1 MSRGGRPV
9 GRVGIKSKL
18 AEYDLNR
25 LGVNP
30 IEEVIKAAR
39 ELDEI
44 KALAL
49 KAYAEFRGV
58 TENSDGGT
66 QYMANAV
73 RCVSEKAQIY
83 LRLARFKHPELS
95 AIAIKD
101 MTEGNESREPMTTRQ
116 ALSILT
122 QDPFSPQAIKEI
134 DTEKVIE
141 AMDSVIETPF
151 LPSGEANED

>member
-1 MSRGGRPV
+1 LSRGGRPI
-9 GRVGIKSKL
+9 GAVGIKSKL

-30 IEEVIKAAR
+30 IEEVVKAAK

-66 QYMANAV
+66 QYMANAL

-83 LRLARFKHPELS
+83 LKLARFKHPELS
-95 AIAIKD
+95 AVAIKD
-101 MTEGNESREPMTTRQ
+101 MSDVNEAKEPMTTRQ
-116 ALSILT
+116 ALTILT
-122 QDPFSPQAIKEI
+122 QDPFSPKEVREI
-134 DTEKVIE
+134 DTEKIIE
-141 AMDSVIETPF
+141 AMESNIETPF
-151 LPSGEANED
+151 LPSGEKK